1 MHPDDDGPAH
11 KQAKIEDDDNG
22 LDDIDLDDLE
32 DNLDEETINKLLS
45 RAKDVSNITHVLF
58 YEFTNLI
65 ELFWARKNFDKKS
78 FGRCTVHRYF
88 SPRIILI
95 ILFYIGG
102 SFGRTGH
109 EAINC
114 LIWTRHH
121 KKSTITYKICRWAW
135 KVRTYKFISY
145 KNALL

>member
-65 ELFWARKNFDKKS
+65 ELF
-78 FGRCTVHRYF
+78 
-88 SPRIILI
+88 
-95 ILFYIGG
+95 
-102 SFGRTGH
+102 
-109 EAINC
+109 
-114 LIWTRHH
+114 
-121 KKSTITYKICRWAW
+121 
-135 KVRTYKFISY
+135 
-145 KNALL
+145 